1 MHKTE
6 VQSRRRFERN
16 SWGRLSRPSLCG
28 SFMTEE
34 AGYSLAFGAAHGI
47 AGFVGVD
54 LTNYEEKWW
63 IPCKSENS
71 R

>member
-1 MHKTE
+1 
-6 VQSRRRFERN
+6 
-16 SWGRLSRPSLCG
+16 
-28 SFMTEE
+28 MTEE